1 MSWWQWIG
9 VVWGVCLIWW
19 IGSAIMDAKDDREF
33 HDFHDREDW
42 D

>member
-9 VVWGVCLIWW
+9 VVWGVALIWW
-19 IGSAIMDAKDDREF
+19 VAAAVMDAKDDREF
-33 HDFHDREDW
+33 QEFHDREDW